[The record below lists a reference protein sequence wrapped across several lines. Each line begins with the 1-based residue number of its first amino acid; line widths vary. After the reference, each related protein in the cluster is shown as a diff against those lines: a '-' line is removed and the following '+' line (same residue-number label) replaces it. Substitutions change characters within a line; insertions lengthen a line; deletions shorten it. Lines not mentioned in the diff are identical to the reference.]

1 MRVLRAIRLERS
13 CGVAGSGVSGAVDRY
28 RPAWPLTAQAVGFES
43 ARSEPNP
50 SAGIR
55 AAGRRALS
63 ARRGRERIKHVVL
76 DVRL

>member
-13 CGVAGSGVSGAVDRY
+13 CGCTIGVSGAGRSVP
-28 RPAWPLTAQAVGFES
+28 PAGPLTAQTVGFEP

-55 AAGRRALS
+55 ASGRRALS

>member
-1 MRVLRAIRLERS
+1 MRVLRATRLERS
-13 CGVAGSGVSGAVDRY
+13 CGCTIGSIWSWSPAG
-28 RPAWPLTAQAVGFES
+28 PLTAQTVGFEP

-63 ARRGRERIKHVVL
+63 AHRGRERIKHVVL

>member
-1 MRVLRAIRLERS
+1 MQDREYLELSIGPASRAAES
-13 CGVAGSGVSGAVDRY
+13 A
-28 RPAWPLTAQAVGFES
+28 GFEP

-50 SAGIR
+50 SAGLG